1 MAALAR
7 LLDGPGPLP
16 AIAVA
21 TTAPDADGV
30 ARQAE
35 QAVREGAEVIELR
48 ADLLRGTPAAQDGAD
63 TAGTAVERAR
73 RAVEVLRS
81 ARRASGSAPLLLTIR
96 SGLEGGAL
104 DGGEA
109 SYAAALDALLGA
121 LADVAATE
129 RPDALDV
136 EIARPDAPAL
146 IRRAHELGLDAVASF
161 HDFHATPSDADLHG
175 RLAAM
180 ETAGADVL
188 KIAVTPCDAV
198 DVARL
203 LRVTAEAS
211 AALSAP
217 VITMS
222 MGDLGIVTRVAGA
235 VFGSAL
241 TFATAGDRPSAPGQP
256 PIALVRSARELLGP
270 DLRATS

>member
-48 ADLLRGTPAAQDGAD
+48 ADLLRVEGEPAHARPVLD
-63 TAGTAVERAR
+63 AV
-73 RAVEVLRS
+73 RAV
-81 ARRASGSAPLLLTIR
+81 RALAGGAPLLLTVR
-96 SGLEGGAL
+96 SCLEGGGL
-104 DGGEA
+104 DGGEECYA
-109 SYAAALDALLGA
+109 STLDVILAALDGLPAP
-121 LADVAATE
+121 D

-180 ETAGADVL
+180 ETAGADAL
-188 KIAVTPCDAV
+188 KIAVTPCNAV

-256 PIALVRSARELLGP
+256 PIALVLEARELLGP
-270 DLRATS
+270 GLRTTS

>member
-48 ADLLRGTPAAQDGAD
+48 ADLLHPEEGEAL
-63 TAGTAVERAR
+63 TACALDAV
-73 RAVEVLRS
+73 RAV
-81 ARRASGSAPLLLTIR
+81 RAVTVAAPLLLTIR

-109 SYAAALDALLGA
+109 VYADVLDVLLHA
-121 LADVAATE
+121 LADVPGVG

-136 EIARPDAPAL
+136 EIARPDAPDL
-146 IRRAHELGLDAVASF
+146 VERAHGLGLDVVASF
-161 HDFHATPSDADLHG
+161 HDFHATPSDEALHA
-175 RLAAM
+175 RLATMRA
-180 ETAGADVL
+180 AGADAL
-188 KIAVTPCDAV
+188 KVAVAPADAV

-203 LRVTAEAS
+203 LRVTAEA
-211 AALSAP
+211 AADASAP
-217 VITMS
+217 IITMS
-222 MGDLGIVTRVAGA
+222 MGELGLVSRLSGG

-256 PIALVRSARELLGP
+256 PIALVRSARAALSGSL
-270 DLRATS
+270 ATTS